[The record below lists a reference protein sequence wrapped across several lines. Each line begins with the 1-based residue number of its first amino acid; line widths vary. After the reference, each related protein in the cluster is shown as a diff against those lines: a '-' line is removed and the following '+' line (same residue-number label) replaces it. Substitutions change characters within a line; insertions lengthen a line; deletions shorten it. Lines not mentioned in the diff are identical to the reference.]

1 VNAVQIAGA
10 GQFPCNQAR
19 KEFFHYKLKE
29 KGVDGRIQFLQD
41 YLDYL
46 IRKNT
51 TLPPDFPTFCR
62 EIVGLDDRSGWIHI
76 TVWHQDSELKQF
88 AQDKGYE
95 CRVEHY
101 D

>member
-1 VNAVQIAGA
+1 MIILT
-10 GQFPCNQAR
+10 
-19 KEFFHYKLKE
+19 KETIEECETVFHKKLKVKLKE
-29 KGVDGRIQFLQD
+29 KGVDGRISFLQD
-41 YLDYL
+41 YLDYI
-46 IRKNT
+46 IRKKT

-76 TVWHQDSELKQF
+76 TIWNQDSELRQF
-88 AQDKGYE
+88 AESKGYE

>member
-1 VNAVQIAGA
+1 LAKAEIEECETV
-10 GQFPCNQAR
+10 
-19 KEFFHYKLKE
+19 FHKKLKVKLKE

-41 YLDYL
+41 YLDYI
-46 IRKNT
+46 IRKKT

-62 EIVGLDDRSGWIHI
+62 EITGLDDRSGWIHI
-76 TVWHQDSELKQF
+76 TIWNQDSELKQF
-88 AQDKGYE
+88 AESKGYE